1 MAAVPRLS
9 VIHNGEQ
16 DTAAD
21 KGKKKKKKKKKK
33 KVQAAS

>member
-21 KGKKKKKKKKKK
+21 KGKKKKKKKKM
-33 KVQAAS
+33 QEL